1 MKDKIEI
8 KGYWFLPDNPKNQ
21 IAGILNY
28 LPNERITLELIGS
41 FQDPIDFLKSNEKDK
56 MREVDIV
63 LGESSDSRK
72 ITLINC
78 RSSQSFNYSCSFSMQ
93 VFNIQFVL
101 RGMHVND
108 YKQEIFNSIT
118 LRLPQLT
125 KWVNNYRLKYS
136 IPFKSEVAHG
146 FSLGYNLDESNII
159 NAELDDSVQMKIEYV
174 CYPPSDTYQEQI
186 KVTQV
191 YQLSFNTK
199 DNWPFHKLLRL
210 GNKFCDFLS
219 LATFYSIDY
228 NKITFRSPVIFQELN
243 NGRKIFHPIDF
254 YFIQDN
260 IPVQKASSSDYLFDH
275 NIISSA
281 FEDIMRAWYKLDQT
295 MVPILQHLI
304 DSIQPKT
311 YFSKADF
318 LVVIQA
324 LEGFHTRFRKRTKM
338 NLMLRLKDLHNEFSF
353 IPSIA
358 NMKIDF
364 QIAVDSRHYYSHFFH
379 KDEKEHIA
387 DGEELY
393 YLTKDLKVI
402 LICCILK
409 ETGFNNDIINNVI
422 NGNKKIFK

>member
-1 MKDKIEI
+1 
-8 KGYWFLPDNPKNQ
+8 
-21 IAGILNY
+21 
-28 LPNERITLELIGS
+28 
-41 FQDPIDFLKSNEKDK
+41 
-56 MREVDIV
+56 MRKVDII

-78 RSSQSFNYSCSFSMQ
+78 RSSQSYNFDCSFSMQ
-93 VFNIQFVL
+93 VYNIQYVL
-101 RGMHVND
+101 RGIHIND
-108 YKQEIFNSIT
+108 YRQAIFNSIT
-118 LRLPQLT
+118 VHLPHLT
-125 KWVNNYRLKYS
+125 KWVNNSRLKFS
-136 IPFKSEVAHG
+136 IPLKNDLVNG
-146 FSLGYNLDESNII
+146 FDLGYNLDESNILTVTL
-159 NAELDDSVQMKIEYV
+159 NDNVRMEIEYV
-174 CYPPSDTYQEQI
+174 CSSTTDAYLEEI
-186 KVTQV
+186 KITQA
-191 YQLSFNTK
+191 YKLRFNTYE
-199 DNWPFHKLLRL
+199 NWPLYKLLRL
-210 GNKFCDFLS
+210 GNKFCNFLS

-228 NKITFRSPVIFQELN
+228 NEITFRSPVIFQELN

-260 IPVQKASSSDYLFDH
+260 IPDQKASSSDYLFDLQK
-275 NIISSA
+275 ISSA

-324 LEGFHTRFRKRTKM
+324 LEGFHTRFRKRNKM
-338 NLMLRLKDLHNEFSF
+338 RLMQRLKDLHKEFSF
-353 IPSIA
+353 IPSVA
-358 NMKIDF
+358 NMNIDF

-393 YLTKDLKVI
+393 YLTRDLKVI

-422 NGNKKIFK
+422 NGNRKIFK